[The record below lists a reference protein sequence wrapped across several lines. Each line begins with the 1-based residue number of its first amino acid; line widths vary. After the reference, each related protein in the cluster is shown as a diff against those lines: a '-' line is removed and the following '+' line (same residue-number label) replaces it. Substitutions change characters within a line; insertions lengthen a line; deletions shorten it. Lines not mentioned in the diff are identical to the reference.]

1 METRAGGRTSPTC
14 ISSTSSTPAL
24 YLKDV
29 AVSPGTTK
37 KLTVTVQPGKSYYWK
52 IVSKTMAGKT
62 ASGPVWSF
70 GT

>member
-1 METRAGGRTSPTC
+1 VGLADVSQHVFHPNAVPEGRRVSAGS
-14 ISSTSSTPAL
+14 
-24 YLKDV
+24 
-29 AVSPGTTK
+29 TK
-37 KLTVTVQPGKSYYWK
+37 KLTVTLGRKTCFWK